1 MRSDIKN
8 HLNPLR
14 VGVIYY
20 NSHVI
25 FDRLEFFA
33 PRCKLCELL
42 VCHLF
47 RWPMI
52 RKKFQI
58 SVNVQIMCFCY
69 LNHGI
74 YYSTGICSRNRITEQ
89 PVLPSNCK
97 WADRILAE
105 IICKAAAPIFQI
117 GLRCIPAVFFF
128 QHLDSGLICHCK
140 AALQQFPADI
150 SFANQNHLCTTDRTG
165 LIFFRKRDDYFFRW
179 RSRKAFWSDNPPVP
193 EGLFHDWIF
202 HQ

>member
-20 NSHVI
+20 NSHAI

-33 PRCKLCELL
+33 PRCKLCGLS

-47 RWPMI
+47 RWPMLQ
-52 RKKFQI
+52 KKFQI

-74 YYSTGICSRNRITEQ
+74 YYSTGICSGNRITEQ
-89 PVLPSNCK
+89 PVLPANCK
-97 WADRILAE
+97 WANRILTE
-105 IICKAAAPIFQI
+105 IIRKAAAPIFQI
-117 GLRCIPAVFFF
+117 GLRCIPAVKDIIHCLIHTGISGWFLLIQPQPESLQNRFFLLETQLLPF
-128 QHLDSGLICHCK
+128 FIITRIFFVDRILYGEQPVTVLDSLNSW
-140 AALQQFPADI
+140 L
-150 SFANQNHLCTTDRTG
+150 
-165 LIFFRKRDDYFFRW
+165 
-179 RSRKAFWSDNPPVP
+179 
-193 EGLFHDWIF
+193 
-202 HQ
+202 